1 MSDRER
7 NPWVAV
13 EVATDPVAHATALK
27 RAHERGLAGG
37 TPEMRSLIA
46 ASWRRSLAAGVDPES
61 PPEVLLD
68 EEALVAARERSPL
81 APAIEAVHAALS
93 DLDAETRGLLAIAD
107 ADATLL

>member
-37 TPEMRSLIA
+37 TP
-46 ASWRRSLAAGVDPES
+46 
-61 PPEVLLD
+61 
-68 EEALVAARERSPL
+68 
-81 APAIEAVHAALS
+81 
-93 DLDAETRGLLAIAD
+93 
-107 ADATLL
+107 